1 VRPGRRERPL
11 ETPVSA
17 LEASATEGT
26 VEYARLVYEN
36 TLDWYKTADMKAQ
49 LLLTVNGVF
58 VTIVSGSLL
67 RDVADVRALGDEFG
81 VETWVFFLLAVVGL
95 AGAITCA
102 ARCLWSR
109 LGKTAKGHVVQLG
122 VRRDDPA
129 SYRPEVLW
137 FFGHL
142 AQLKTEPAAERLR
155 QADRGFEIEAL
166 TYNVMLLSQNVL
178 RKHQWVNAGWA
189 FTALALLALIAGGA
203 SYVIRVQT

>member
-1 VRPGRRERPL
+1 VRPGRRERRL
-11 ETPVSA
+11 ETPVRA

-67 RDVADVRALGDEFG
+67 RDVAEVRALGDEFG
-81 VETWVFFLLAVVGL
+81 VETWAFFLLAVVGL

-109 LGKTAKGHVVQLG
+109 LGKTAKGLVVQLG
-122 VRRDDPA
+122 VRRDDPT